1 MVYYFRMA
9 SAKTFCEKLLKKADI
24 TIGGSRPQDIIVH
37 DERLFN
43 RVIRYGTLGLGEAY
57 MDGWWDANA
66 LDETIYRFIKTG
78 AEGQVTKT
86 FFHFIRSLRS
96 KIFNI
101 QNKVGAQKVATQHY
115 DLDNDL
121 YMSFLDPYN
130 QYTCGYFK
138 GTDNL
143 NIAQEQKLDLICR
156 KLQLKK
162 TDRVLDIGCG
172 WGGFAK
178 WAAEHY
184 GCQVT
189 GISISDEQIA
199 FAREYTSG
207 LPVEIIKCDYRDVTG
222 SYDKVLSIG
231 MFEHVGYK
239 NYKTYFKIVDSVL
252 KPGGLSLLH
261 TIGRLDP
268 VTINDPWFERYIF
281 PNSMLPTVAQIGKA
295 TEGLFVMEDWHNFGA
310 DYDKTLMQWFKN
322 FDNAWSK
329 LKEKYNERFYRMWKY
344 YLLSSAGAF
353 RARNLQLWQIVLS
366 KGGVS
371 GGYESIR

>member
-1 MVYYFRMA
+1 MA
-9 SAKTFCEKLLKKADI
+9 SARTFVEDLLKKADI
-24 TIGGSRPQDIIVH
+24 QIGGTRPQDITVH

-66 LDETIYRFIKTG
+66 LDETVYRFVKVG
-78 AEGQVTKT
+78 GEKRVAKT
-86 FFHFIRSLRS
+86 FLRLLRSLRS
-96 KIFNI
+96 RIFNI
-101 QNKVGAQKVATQHY
+101 QNKIGARKVATQHY

-143 NIAQEQKLDLICR
+143 NVAQEQKLELICQ

-162 TDRVLDIGCG
+162 SDRVLDIGCG

-178 WAAEHY
+178 WAAERY
-184 GCQVT
+184 GCHIT
-189 GISISDEQIA
+189 GISISDEQIK
-199 FAREYTSG
+199 FAKEFTKG
-207 LPVEIIKCDYRDVTG
+207 LPVEIVKSDYRDIVGT
-222 SYDKVLSIG
+222 YDKVLSIG

-252 KPGGLSLLH
+252 KPDGLSLLH
-261 TIGRLDP
+261 TIGRLTP

-281 PNSMLPTVAQIGKA
+281 PNSMLPTVDQTGKA
-295 TEGLFVMEDWHNFGA
+295 TEGFFVMEDWHNFVA
-310 DYDKTLMQWFKN
+310 DYDKTLMEWFKN
-322 FDNAWSK
+322 FESAWPN
-329 LKEKYNERFYRMWKY
+329 LKAKYDERFYRMWKY
-344 YLLSSAGAF
+344 YLLSCAGAF
-353 RARNLQLWQIVLS
+353 RAREMQLWQIVLS
-366 KGGVS
+366 KNGVK
-371 GGYESIR
+371 GGYTSVR